1 MEPFQLH
8 VKGGENLSKK
18 VKKLKEND
26 FLSISARIRVLENRL
41 LTAER
46 MERMIDAKD
55 VNDAAKVLG
64 ECGYPELSEV
74 TNSALDA
81 MLAQAQAALFADM
94 GKAVGNEA
102 LMDVFRVK
110 YDYHNAKTLVKAEAL
125 KLSQDRLLL
134 GGGRY
139 DPAVLAEDYRRED
152 LRACTDTFREAVGRA
167 REVLGSSGDPQQA
180 DFILDRAY
188 FEELSALAKASGSKF
203 LEGYVATL
211 IDGANLRAAVRSARL
226 DKAGEFLR
234 AVLAP
239 GGVVATGAIAAAKG
253 DELGKVFKNTAFEA
267 AAEAGAAVAVPNGGP
282 LTEFER
288 MCDDA
293 VMAYLAKARQIPFGE
308 QPVIAYLYAREAEA
322 TAIRIILTGRMAG
335 IDGATIRQ
343 RLRRA
348 YC

>member
-1 MEPFQLH
+1 MEPFQSH

-26 FLSISARIRVLENRL
+26 FLSISARIRVLETRL

-64 ECGYPELSEV
+64 ECGYPELPEV

-81 MLAQAQAALFADM
+81 MLADAQGALFADM

-125 KLSQDRLLL
+125 KLDQDRLLL

-139 DPAVLAEDYRRED
+139 DPAALAESYRGED
-152 LRACTDTFREAVGRA
+152 LRACSDTFQEAVSHA

-180 DFILDRAY
+180 DIILDRAY
-188 FEELSALAKASGSKF
+188 FQELSALAGASGSRF
-203 LEGYVATL
+203 LEGYVSAL
-211 IDGANLRAAVRSARL
+211 IDAANLRAAVRAARL
-226 DKAGEFLR
+226 SKAGEFLR
-234 AVLAP
+234 AVLVP
-239 GGVVATGAIAAAKG
+239 GGSVSPESIARARG
-253 DELGKVFKNTAFEA
+253 DELGRVFKGTGFEA
-267 AAEAGAAVAVPNGGP
+267 AAEAGAAVAVPGGGS

-293 VMAYLAKARQIPFGE
+293 VMAYLSKARTIPFGE
-308 QPVIAYLYAREAEA
+308 QPVVAYLYAREAEA

>member
-1 MEPFQLH
+1 M
-8 VKGGENLSKK
+8 KGGENLSKK
-18 VKKLKEND
+18 VTKLKEND
-26 FLSISARIRVLENRL
+26 FLSISARIRVLENKL

-55 VNDAAKVLG
+55 AGDAAKVLG
-64 ECGYPELSEV
+64 ECGYPDLPEV

-125 KLSQDRLLL
+125 KLDQDRLLL

-139 DPAVLAEDYRRED
+139 DPAALAEDYRRED
-152 LRACTDTFREAVGRA
+152 LRACSEVFQEAVGRA

-203 LEGYVATL
+203 LEGYVAAL

-234 AVLAP
+234 SVLVP
-239 GGVVATGAIAAAKG
+239 GGTVSPEAIARVKG
-253 DELGKVFKNTAFEA
+253 SELNRVFKGTEFAA
-267 AAEAGAAVAVPNGGP
+267 AAEAGAAVALPNGGP

-293 VMAYLAKARQIPFGE
+293 VMAYLARARMIPFGE
-308 QPVIAYLYAREAEA
+308 QPVVAYLYAREAEA

-335 IDGATIRQ
+335 IDGGTIRQ

>member
-1 MEPFQLH
+1 MEA
-8 VKGGENLSKK
+8 KGGKNLSKN

-26 FLSISARIRVLENRL
+26 FLSISARIRVLENKL

-64 ECGYPELSEV
+64 ECGYPDLPEV

-81 MLAQAQAALFADM
+81 MLADAQGALFADM

-125 KLSQDRLLL
+125 KLDQDRLLL

-139 DPAVLAEDYRRED
+139 DPSQLAEDYRAED
-152 LRACTDTFREAVGRA
+152 LRSCSDTFQEAVGHA

-180 DFILDRAY
+180 DFILDRAC
-188 FEELSALAKASGSKF
+188 FEELSALARQSGSKF
-203 LEGYVATL
+203 LEGYVAAL
-211 IDGANLRAAVRSARL
+211 IDASNLRAAVRAARL

-234 AVLAP
+234 AVLVP
-239 GGVVATGAIAAAKG
+239 GGTVPPEAVAQAKG
-253 DELGKVFKNTAFEA
+253 TELDKVFKNTALKY
-267 AAEAGAAVAVPNGGP
+267 AAEAGAGLAVPGGGP

-288 MCDDA
+288 LCDDA
-293 VMAYLAKARQIPFGE
+293 VMDYLKKARMIPFGE

>member
-1 MEPFQLH
+1 MD

-26 FLSISARIRVLENRL
+26 FLSISARVRVLETRL

-64 ECGYPELSEV
+64 ECGYPDLPEV
-74 TNSALDA
+74 TNSTLDA

-125 KLSQDRLLL
+125 KLDQDRLLL

-139 DPAVLAEDYRRED
+139 DPAVLAEGYRQED
-152 LRACTDTFREAVGRA
+152 LRACSDTFQEAVAHA

-188 FEELSALAKASGSKF
+188 FEELSALAASSGSRF
-203 LEGYVATL
+203 LEGYVSAL

-234 AVLAP
+234 AVLVP
-239 GGVVATGAIAAAKG
+239 GGTVATGAIASVKG
-253 DELGKVFKNTAFEA
+253 AELGKVFKNTGFAA

-308 QPVIAYLYAREAEA
+308 QPVVAYLYAREAEA

-335 IDGATIRQ
+335 IDGVTIRA

>member
-1 MEPFQLH
+1 M
-8 VKGGENLSKK
+8 SKK

-26 FLSISARIRVLENRL
+26 FLSISARVRVLETRL

-64 ECGYPELSEV
+64 ECGYPDLPEV

-81 MLAQAQAALFADM
+81 MLADAQAALFADM

-102 LMDVFRVK
+102 LMDVFRCK

-125 KLSQDRLLL
+125 KLNQDRLLL

-139 DPAVLAEDYRRED
+139 APAELAEDYRRED
-152 LRACTDTFREAVGRA
+152 LRACSEIFQKAVSHA

-188 FEELSALAKASGSKF
+188 FEELSALAKQSGSKF
-203 LEGYVATL
+203 LEGYVSTL
-211 IDGANLRAAVRSARL
+211 IDGTNLRAAVRAARL

-234 AVLAP
+234 AVLVP
-239 GGVVATGAIAAAKG
+239 GGTVATGAIASVKG
-253 DELGKVFKNTAFEA
+253 SELGKVFKNTGFKD
-267 AAEAGAAVAVPNGGP
+267 AAEAGAALAAPGGGP
-282 LTEFER
+282 LTDFER

-293 VMAYLAKARQIPFGE
+293 VMAYLAKARMIPFGE
-308 QPVIAYLYAREAEA
+308 QPVVAYLYAREAEA

>member
-1 MEPFQLH
+1 MD

-26 FLSISARIRVLENRL
+26 FLSISARVRVLETRL

-64 ECGYPELSEV
+64 ECGYPELGEV
-74 TNSALDA
+74 TNSTLDA
-81 MLAQAQAALFADM
+81 MLADAQAALFADM

-110 YDYHNAKTLVKAEAL
+110 YDYHNAKALVKAEAL
-125 KLSQDRLLL
+125 KLDQDRLLL

-139 DPAVLAEDYRRED
+139 DPAELAESYRGED
-152 LRACTDTFREAVGRA
+152 LRACSDAFREAVAQA

-180 DFILDRAY
+180 DLILDRAY
-188 FEELSALAKASGSKF
+188 FQELTALAQASGSRF
-203 LEGYVATL
+203 LEGYVAAL
-211 IDGANLRAAVRSARL
+211 IDAANLRAAVRTARL

-234 AVLAP
+234 CVLVP
-239 GGVVATGAIAAAKG
+239 GGSVSPEAIAKANG
-253 DELGKVFKNTAFEA
+253 SELGQVFKNTPFAA
-267 AAEAGAAVAVPNGGP
+267 AAEAGAAVAAPGGGP

-288 MCDDA
+288 MCDDT
-293 VMAYLAKARQIPFGE
+293 VMNYLAKARTIPFGE

-335 IDGATIRQ
+335 IDGTTIRA

>member
-1 MEPFQLH
+1 M
-8 VKGGENLSKK
+8 SKK

-26 FLSISARIRVLENRL
+26 FLSISARIRVLENKL

-74 TNSALDA
+74 TNTALDA
-81 MLAQAQAALFADM
+81 MLAQAQGALFADM

-125 KLSQDRLLL
+125 KLDQDRLLL

-139 DPAVLAEDYRRED
+139 APATLAEDYRRED

-188 FEELSALAKASGSKF
+188 FQELSHLAGQSGSKF
-203 LEGYVATL
+203 LEGYVAAL
-211 IDGANLRAAVRSARL
+211 IDGANLRAAVRAARL
-226 DKAGEFLR
+226 DKGGEFLR

-239 GGVVATGAIAAAKG
+239 GGSVSPEAIAKVRG
-253 DELGKVFKNTAFEA
+253 DELGRVFKDTGFAH
-267 AAEAGAAVAVPNGGP
+267 AAEAGAAVAAPNGGA

-293 VMAYLAKARQIPFGE
+293 VMAYLAKARMIPFGE

-335 IDGATIRQ
+335 IDGTTIRQ

>member
-1 MEPFQLH
+1 MS
-8 VKGGENLSKK
+8 N

-26 FLSISARIRVLENRL
+26 FLSISARVRVLETRL

-55 VNDAAKVLG
+55 AADAAKVLG
-64 ECGYPELSEV
+64 ECGYPDLPEV
-74 TNSALDA
+74 TPSALEA
-81 MLAQAQAALFADM
+81 MLAQAQAALFEDM
-94 GKAVGNEA
+94 GKAVGSQA

-125 KLSQDRLLL
+125 NLNQDRLLL

-139 DPAVLAEDYRRED
+139 APAALAEDFRRED
-152 LRACTDTFREAVGRA
+152 LRACTAVFREAVVHA

-188 FEELSALAKASGSKF
+188 FQELTGLAQASGSKF
-203 LEGYVATL
+203 LEEYVAAL
-211 IDGANLRAAVRSARL
+211 IDGANLRSAVRAARL

-234 AVLAP
+234 QVLVE
-239 GGVVATGAIAAAKG
+239 GGTVSPEAIARVKG
-253 DELGKVFKNTAFEA
+253 SELGKVFKGTGFAA
-267 AAEAGAAVAVPNGGP
+267 AAEAGAALAVPNGGP
-282 LTEFER
+282 LTDFER

-293 VMAYLAKARQIPFGE
+293 VMARLARARMIPFGE
-308 QPVIAYLYAREAEA
+308 QPVVAYLYAREAEA

-335 IDGATIRQ
+335 IDGGIIRQ

>member
-1 MEPFQLH
+1 M
-8 VKGGENLSKK
+8 SKK

-26 FLSISARIRVLENRL
+26 FLSISARVRVLENRL

-64 ECGYPELSEV
+64 ECGYPDLPEV

-125 KLSQDRLLL
+125 KLNQDRLLL

-139 DPAVLAEDYRRED
+139 DPAELAENYRQED
-152 LRACTDTFREAVGRA
+152 LRACSDTFQEAVAHA

-188 FEELSALAKASGSKF
+188 FKELSALAHQSGSTF
-203 LEGYVATL
+203 LEGYVSAL
-211 IDGANLRAAVRSARL
+211 IDGANLRAAVRAARL
-226 DKAGEFLR
+226 ERAGEFLR
-234 AVLAP
+234 AVLVP
-239 GGVVATGAIAAAKG
+239 GGSVPPEDIARVKG
-253 DELGKVFKNTAFEA
+253 DELGKVFKNTGFAA
-267 AAEAGAAVAVPNGGP
+267 AAEAGAAVAAPGGGP

-293 VMAYLAKARQIPFGE
+293 VMAYLSKARQIPFGE
-308 QPVIAYLYAREAEA
+308 QPVVAYLYAREAEA

-335 IDGATIRQ
+335 IDGSTIRA

>member
-1 MEPFQLH
+1 M
-8 VKGGENLSKK
+8 SK

-55 VNDAAKVLG
+55 AGDAAKVLG
-64 ECGYPELSEV
+64 ECGYPDLPEV

-81 MLAQAQAALFADM
+81 MLAQAQAALFEDM

-110 YDYHNAKTLVKAEAL
+110 YDYHNAKTLVKSEAL
-125 KLSQDRLLL
+125 KLDQDRLLL

-139 DPAVLAEDYRRED
+139 APAVLAEDYRRED
-152 LRACTDTFREAVGRA
+152 LRAYADTFREAVGHA

-180 DFILDRAY
+180 DIILDRAY
-188 FEELSALAKASGSKF
+188 FQELAALAQKSGSRF
-203 LEGYVATL
+203 LEGYVSAL
-211 IDGANLRAAVRSARL
+211 IDGANLRAAVRAARL

-234 AVLAP
+234 SVLVD
-239 GGVVATGAIAAAKG
+239 GGTVSPEAIAKVKG
-253 DELGKVFKNTAFEA
+253 SELNRVFKDTAFAA

-282 LTEFER
+282 LTDFER

-293 VMAYLAKARQIPFGE
+293 VMAYLRSARMIPFGE
-308 QPVIAYLYAREAEA
+308 QPVVAYLYAREAEA

-335 IDGATIRQ
+335 IDGGTIRQ

>member
-1 MEPFQLH
+1 M
-8 VKGGENLSKK
+8 SKK

-55 VNDAAKVLG
+55 AGDAAKVLG
-64 ECGYPELSEV
+64 ECGYPELGEV

-125 KLSQDRLLL
+125 KLDQDRLLL

-139 DPAVLAEDYRRED
+139 APAALAEDYRRED
-152 LRACTDTFREAVGRA
+152 LRAYTETFREAIGSA

-188 FEELSALAKASGSKF
+188 FQELSHLAGQSGSKF
-203 LEGYVATL
+203 LEGYVAML
-211 IDGANLRAAVRSARL
+211 IDAANLRAAVRAARL
-226 DKAGEFLR
+226 AKAGEFLR
-234 AVLAP
+234 AVLVP
-239 GGVVATGAIAAAKG
+239 GGSVSPEAIARAKG
-253 DELGKVFKNTAFEA
+253 DELGKVFKNTGLAS
-267 AAEAGAAVAVPNGGP
+267 AAEAGARRGCP
-282 LTEFER
+282 
-288 MCDDA
+288 
-293 VMAYLAKARQIPFGE
+293 
-308 QPVIAYLYAREAEA
+308 
-322 TAIRIILTGRMAG
+322 
-335 IDGATIRQ
+335 Q
-343 RLRRA
+343 RAAPHRV
-348 YC
+348 

>member
-1 MEPFQLH
+1 M
-8 VKGGENLSKK
+8 SKK

-55 VNDAAKVLG
+55 AGDAAKVLG
-64 ECGYPELSEV
+64 ECGYPELGEV

-125 KLSQDRLLL
+125 KLDQDRLLL

-139 DPAVLAEDYRRED
+139 APAALAEDYRRED
-152 LRACTDTFREAVGRA
+152 LRAYTETFREAIGSA

-180 DFILDRAY
+180 DFVLDRAY
-188 FEELSALAKASGSKF
+188 YQELAALAKESGSKF
-203 LEGYVATL
+203 LEGYVSLA
-211 IDGANLRAAVRSARL
+211 IDGANLRSAVRCARL
-226 DKAGEFLR
+226 DKGPDFLR
-234 AVLAP
+234 LVLVEGGAVSPADIAVTPGPDLARLYHGSP
-239 GGVVATGAIAAAKG
+239 
-253 DELGKVFKNTAFEA
+253 LLA
-267 AAEAGAAVAVPNGGP
+267 AAEAGAALAVPNGGP
-282 LTEFER
+282 LTDFER
-288 MCDDA
+288 LCDDA
-293 VMAYLAKARQIPFGE
+293 LMAYMSKARMIPFGE
-308 QPVIAYLYAREAEA
+308 QPVAAYLYAREAEA

-335 IDGATIRQ
+335 IDGSTIRQ
-343 RLRRA
+343 RLRRS

>member
-1 MEPFQLH
+1 M
-8 VKGGENLSKK
+8 SK
-18 VKKLKEND
+18 VKKIKEND
-26 FLSISARIRVLENRL
+26 FLSISARVRVLETRL

-64 ECGYPELSEV
+64 ECGYPELPEV

-81 MLAQAQAALFADM
+81 MLAQAQAVLFEDM
-94 GKAVGNEA
+94 GKAVGNDA
-102 LMDVFRVK
+102 LIDVFRCK

-125 KLSQDRLLL
+125 KLDQDRLLL

-139 DPAVLAEDYRRED
+139 DPAALAEDYRQED
-152 LRACTDTFREAVGRA
+152 LRAYADTFREAIGHA

-180 DFILDRAY
+180 DIILDRAY
-188 FEELSALAKASGSKF
+188 FEELTALAGASGSKF
-203 LEGYVATL
+203 LEGYVTAL
-211 IDGANLRAAVRSARL
+211 IDGANLRAAVRAARL
-226 DKAGEFLR
+226 SKGGEFLR
-234 AVLAP
+234 SVLVEGGSVPP
-239 GGVVATGAIAAAKG
+239 GDIARVKG
-253 DELGKVFKNTAFEA
+253 TELGRVFRNTAFAA
-267 AAEAGAAVAVPNGGP
+267 AAEAGAALAVPNGGA
-282 LTEFER
+282 LTDFER
-288 MCDDA
+288 LCDDA
-293 VMAYLAKARQIPFGE
+293 VMDYLAKARMIPFGE
-308 QPVIAYLYAREAEA
+308 QPVVAYLYAREAEA